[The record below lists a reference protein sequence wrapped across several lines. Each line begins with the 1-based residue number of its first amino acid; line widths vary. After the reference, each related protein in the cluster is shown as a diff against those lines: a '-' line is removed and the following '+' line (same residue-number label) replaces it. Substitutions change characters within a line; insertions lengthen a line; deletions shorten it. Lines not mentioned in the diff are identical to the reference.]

1 MNRRSFLTTGFAAG
15 VAVNGL
21 PAPGADA
28 AGAEFYVA
36 PSGKDSNAGDK
47 ASPFATIQRARDEV
61 RKLVASGLKSNVTVW
76 IHGGVYTLHDT
87 VVFGLQDSGTDKYSI
102 TYEAVPGER
111 PVFTSG
117 VKIENWK
124 RLEDSHEGY
133 GYGFMIDELP
143 VPAEG
148 KVWVADVPESL
159 GRFYTLYDKQ
169 GHLPRAQGHGFRP
182 LNPPGYNPGARGQ
195 AAAAGAGGAVGAVG
209 AAGAA
214 GATGAGRGGD
224 RMAGLMNLY
233 FPEGA
238 LRNWS
243 NIDDV
248 DIVIRYS
255 STMNVLPLASVDET
269 ARVAHPVVPGTYG
282 LDSTQGVLAGAGYRL
297 KASAWVE
304 NVLDALGYPGAWV
317 LNTHTRKLYL
327 WPRTGKPEGITA
339 PRLGEL
345 FRVEGKIDVEG
356 PTDVPVRNVVFRGL
370 TFTGADRV
378 AWNANDSGMQHD
390 WCMIDKPD
398 ALLRFRGAEG
408 CKVQNCK
415 FRDSG
420 GSAIRLDLY
429 AQKNR
434 IEGNEIR
441 YMGEHGVALLGYGAG
456 TKDVNKN
463 NEVLNNHIHHCG
475 LLIWHSLGVVLWQS
489 GSNHIANNYF
499 HDMPRH
505 AICLSGPRL
514 SYFQAQQHGTSREI
528 WKTMRWNELPNRP
541 LTWDE
546 ATPFLLTRNNLIEY
560 NEIERVALMLG
571 DGAVINVSGCGQGD
585 HIRRN
590 YLHDIFTA
598 EWVSGCLRT
607 DDWQRG
613 TIWEENVIYRSN
625 SSAFCHKGANN
636 IINNFAIDVLS
647 SRAGYFMMSS
657 SRNPCC
663 VVDNSVI
670 ERNIFYNSNGPAVFY
685 SYIHEL
691 EAKQLATSKVDHN
704 LYYCKGVEETG
715 TPKFLQDLRDAGVA
729 LTDQYAEPMFVSL
742 KPRDFRLRPD
752 SPALKMGIKQIDLK
766 GVGLSS
772 AFPKWLME

>member
-1 MNRRSFLTTGFAAG
+1 MNRRSFLTSGLAAG

-28 AGAEFYVA
+28 AGSEFYVA

-61 RKLVASGLKSNVTVW
+61 RKLVASGLKSNITVW

-87 VVFGLQDSGTDKYSI
+87 VIFGLQDSGTDKYSI

-111 PVFTSG
+111 PVITSG

-124 RLEDSHEGY
+124 PLEV
-133 GYGFMIDELP
+133 MIDELP

-182 LNPPGYNPGARGQ
+182 INPPGYNPGARG
-195 AAAAGAGGAVGAVG
+195 G
-209 AAGAA
+209 AGAA
-214 GATGAGRGGD
+214 GASGAAVGAGAGRGED
-224 RMAGLMNLY
+224 RLAGLMNLY

-255 STMNVLPLASVDET
+255 STMNILALASVDET
-269 ARVAHPVVPGTYG
+269 AHVAHPLIPGTYG
-282 LDSTQGVLAGAGYRL
+282 LDSTQGVLTGRGYQL

-327 WPRTGKPEGITA
+327 WPRTGRPEGITA

-345 FRVEGKIDVEG
+345 FRMEGKIDVEG
-356 PTDVPVRNVVFRGL
+356 PTDVPVRNLVFRGL

-378 AWNANDSGMQHD
+378 VWNENDSGMQHD
-390 WCMIDKPD
+390 WAMIDKPD

-441 YMGEHGVALLGYGAG
+441 YMGQHGVALLGYGAG

-463 NEVLNNHIHHCG
+463 NEVLNNSIHHCG
-475 LLIWHSLGVVLWQS
+475 LLYWHALGVVLWQS
-489 GSNHIANNYF
+489 GSNHVANNYI

-505 AICLSGPRL
+505 GICLSGPRL
-514 SYFQAQQHGTSREI
+514 SYFRGQSCSDREI
-528 WKTMRWNELPNRP
+528 CKTMRWNEVPKRA

-560 NEIERVALMLG
+560 NEIERVLEKLG
-571 DGAVINVSGCGQGD
+571 DGSGINVSGCGQGD

-590 YLHDIFTA
+590 YLHDIFPA

-613 TIWEENVIYRSN
+613 TIWEENVIYHSN
-625 SSAFCHKGANN
+625 AGAWEHKGANS
-636 IINNFAIDVLS
+636 ILNNFAIDVLS
-647 SRAGYFMMSS
+647 TGYFRMSA
-657 SRNPCC
+657 SRGAGSA
-663 VVDNSVI
+663 VDNSVI
-670 ERNIFYNSNGPAVFY
+670 ERNIFYSPNGPAVFY
-685 SYIHEL
+685 TYIHEL

-704 LYYCKGVEETG
+704 IYYAKGVEETG
-715 TPKFLQDLRDAGVA
+715 TPKFLADLRAVGVA
-729 LTDQYAEPMFVSL
+729 QTDAYADPMFASL

-772 AFPKWLME
+772 TFPKWLLE